1 MQQKKDRCSGIDPF
15 LLLPLVDAQR
25 LFLLNYVSMKYDL
38 IKQPQIYGIILE
50 KIYYEKGG
58 AGMDY
63 ATLGKDKEFTVFK
76 YGSHTIR
83 FLAPYSLE
91 RYTAIKSWDQGYLV
105 VMAKYKHNMES
116 EEEYIDLGP
125 ILKDL
130 YYSPEAFLRPIKEVK
145 LENA

>member
-1 MQQKKDRCSGIDPF
+1 
-15 LLLPLVDAQR
+15 
-25 LFLLNYVSMKYDL
+25 MKYDL

-83 FLAPYSLE
+83 FLAPHSLE